1 MAITKCL
8 IWVPRVNQFTVPER
22 ALSQCGRTSDWMVL
36 SLQELIMFT
45 TVKTFALTLSLTILA
60 AAPAM
65 AAMAQNGIWSNG
77 VYQNGVWD
85 NGVSQNGL
93 WENGVF
99 QNGLWENG
107 VSMNGFA
114 QAGQRA
120 DTHTVRVIGIELP
133 SKAVVR

>member
-1 MAITKCL
+1 
-8 IWVPRVNQFTVPER
+8 
-22 ALSQCGRTSDWMVL
+22 
-36 SLQELIMFT
+36 MFT

-60 AAPAM
+60 ASPAM

-77 VYQNGVWD
+77 VW
-85 NGVSQNGL
+85 QNGL
-93 WENGVF
+93 WENGVY
-99 QNGLWENG
+99 QNGIWENG

-120 DTHTVRVIGIELP
+120 DTHAVRVIGIELP